1 LRRWLLL
8 AASALLLA
16 EPATADIVYY
26 GRQTGSGGAVVIAT
40 AGPVTLTGVVAETN
54 MVSLRI
60 PGGTI
65 GKNGLVE
72 VRCLWAYTN
81 SANNKTLSIRLSQTS
96 GAVTGQPGFQTVLT
110 TTATAQSLL
119 AIGNSGATN
128 AQLGFAN
135 GQLLLTPYGATTA
148 GAVTGT
154 VDTTADA
161 WININ
166 GIVAAAGETL
176 TLTHATV
183 VVFPSP

>member
-1 LRRWLLL
+1 MRLPVVL
-8 AASALLLA
+8 AAALALSVAAYGQTVDLSGSA
-16 EPATADIVYY
+16 
-26 GRQTGSGGAVVIAT
+26 SGGGGIVIAT
-40 AGPVTLTGVVAETN
+40 AGPVTLTGIVTETN
-54 MVSLRI
+54 MVSLKI
-60 PGGTI
+60 PANTI

-72 VRCLWAYTN
+72 VRCLWANTN

-96 GAVTGQPGFQTVLT
+96 GAVSGQPGFQTVLT

-148 GAVTGT
+148 GTVTGT

-166 GIVAAAGETL
+166 GVVAAAGETL
-176 TLTHATV
+176 TLQHAALV
-183 VVFPSP
+183 IFPVP